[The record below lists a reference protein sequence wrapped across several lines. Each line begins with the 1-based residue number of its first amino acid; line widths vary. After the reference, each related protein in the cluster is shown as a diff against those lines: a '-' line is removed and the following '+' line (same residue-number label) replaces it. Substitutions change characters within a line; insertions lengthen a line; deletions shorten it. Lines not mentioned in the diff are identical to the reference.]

1 MPLIIWINFLIF
13 LLQLQ
18 IFTRS
23 QIFLL
28 TILALCCLF
37 HSIDGGKIPKISK
50 KANGTEITSESI
62 KAEVTT
68 MKTPLKKTEN
78 KSTEDDDDD
87 DIDNDTEDDDDVDDN
102 NNDDDDDDGDES
114 AKVKKNAVQP
124 AADTS
129 LSVWGIVRSLWDW
142 IKGDISESIFGDDGA
157 SSAVGGK

>member
-68 MKTPLKKTEN
+68 LKMPLKKTEN
-78 KSTEDDDDD
+78 KSTEDD
-87 DIDNDTEDDDDVDDN
+87 
-102 NNDDDDDDGDES
+102 DDDDDDGDES